1 MKAFSRI
8 RVLFRITHARR
19 IIRRY
24 FVTNGFDGVLT
35 MLGLLMGFHISQAT
49 DLMVAINACMGA
61 AVALGMSG
69 LSSAYIS
76 EAAERKRELRALEQA
91 LLADLS
97 ESDYGRAARFVP
109 VIVALVNGFAPF
121 LLSLLIMTPLWMGH
135 HGIQFPLPPLET
147 SIALALLMIFLL
159 GIFLGQISGTSWI
172 WMGIKATMLGLLT
185 AGLILLTG
193 MAS

>member
-1 MKAFSRI
+1 MKVFTRI
-8 RVLFRITHARR
+8 GVLFRITHARR

-24 FVTNGFDGVLT
+24 FVTNGFDGALT
-35 MLGLLMGFHISQAT
+35 MLGLLMGFHVSGTRELPVI
-49 DLMVAINACMGA
+49 INACLGG

-91 LLADLS
+91 LLTDLS

-109 VIVALVNGFAPF
+109 VIVALVNGLSPF
-121 LLSLLIMTPLWMGH
+121 LLSLLIMIPLWLGQK
-135 HGIQFPLPPLET
+135 GIEVPLPPLET
-147 SIALALLMIFLL
+147 AIVLALLMIFLL
-159 GIFLGQISGTSWI
+159 GLFLGRISGTSWI
-172 WMGIKATMLGLLT
+172 WMGIKATLLGLLT

-193 MAS
+193 EM